1 VVGEINGHSEIPAD
15 AEVLEEGDGDGESAE
30 TEEVE
35 ETYDESGT
43 ILDDVEPSA
52 EAESEVGGETTVD
65 AEIQAP
71 DETSPVK
78 RSRSVESDEP
88 DEEVIKGKKA
98 KIDGKLICTAICGY
112 RLIVRYRVISSFLL
126 LERPL
131 RLTPSRP
138 LEIDPLFPHTLAA

>member
-1 VVGEINGHSEIPAD
+1 MVGETNGHAEIPAD
-15 AEVLEEGDGDGESAE
+15 AEVLEEGDDGGAE
-30 TEEVE
+30 AEDGE

-52 EAESEVGGETTVD
+52 EAEPEVGGETTVD

-78 RSRSVESDEP
+78 RSRSVEGDEP
-88 DEEVIKGKKA
+88 DEEVVKGKKA
-98 KIDGKLICTAICGY
+98 KIDGKHICTPICGY
-112 RLIVRYRVISSFLL
+112 RLIVRYRVISSLL
-126 LERPL
+126 LVERLL

-138 LEIDPLFPHTLAA
+138 LEIDQLFPLTLAA

>member
-1 VVGEINGHSEIPAD
+1 VIGETNGHAEVPAD
-15 AEVLEEGDGDGESAE
+15 AEVLEEGDDDGEVAE
-30 TEEVE
+30 AEEGE

-52 EAESEVGGETTVD
+52 EAEPEVGGETTVE

-78 RSRSVESDEP
+78 RSRSVEGDVP

-98 KIDGKLICTAICGY
+98 KIDGESHCLLITGAGM
-112 RLIVRYRVISSFLL
+112 
-126 LERPL
+126 
-131 RLTPSRP
+131 
-138 LEIDPLFPHTLAA
+138 